1 MKNNSVDKKKGKPLS
16 RDDRS
21 KYRGMKEHC
30 ISRMKYLKKEGA
42 DLQAFNNECRIII
55 KEHQVKI
62 EKLKA
67 PGQGS
72 TEPDPKVKKAM
83 DQLSQE
89 VELSRAIIKHQWHK
103 INRNKDLIRKIRN
116 NATRYWRDLERYK
129 DLVFQNIPWE
139 KKDL

>member
-1 MKNNSVDKKKGKPLS
+1 MENNSVYKKKGKPLS
-16 RDDRS
+16 KDDHS

-30 ISRMKYLKKEGA
+30 MSRMKDLKKEGA
-42 DLQAFNNECRIII
+42 DLQALNNKYRVII
-55 KEHQVKI
+55 KEHQEKI

-67 PGQGS
+67 PGKGS

-89 VELSRAIIKHQWHK
+89 VELNRAVIKHHWHK
-103 INRNKDLIRKIRN
+103 ININKDQIREIRNK
-116 NATRYWRDLERYK
+116 ATRYWRDLERYK